1 MLQNFRRLRR
11 KLVAI
16 ADCKSLSPN
25 GPPLMNSME
34 HPAPA
39 CAGGQVRQGVKH
51 AAQALSKSRL
61 PVISRSRVH
70 RPINQKRTAHDGVA
84 VNKTP
89 VAAVKAVVAVVA
101 HCKISSGWNDKL
113 VALNIPSNVSSPFW
127 FH

>member
-16 ADCKSLSPN
+16 ADCEVSQRKAR
-25 GPPLMNSME
+25 LMNSME

-39 CAGGQVRQGVKH
+39 CARGQVRQGVKH
-51 AAQALSKSRL
+51 SAQALSKSRL

-70 RPINQKRTAHDGVA
+70 RPINQKRTAHDGIA

-89 VAAVKAVVAVVA
+89 VAAVKAVVTVVA
-101 HCKISSGWNDKL
+101 HCKISSGWNDKF
-113 VALNIPSNVSSPFW
+113 VALNIPSNVASPFW
-127 FH
+127 FDR

>member
-16 ADCKSLSPN
+16 AGRGISQPKRAR
-25 GPPLMNSME
+25 LMNSMQ

-39 CAGGQVRQGVKH
+39 CAGGQVRQSVKH
-51 AAQALSKSRL
+51 STQALSESRL

-70 RPINQKRTAHDGVA
+70 RPINQKRAAHDGIA

-89 VAAVKAVVAVVA
+89 VAAVKAVVTVVA
-101 HCKISSGWNDKL
+101 HCKISSGRNDKF

-127 FH
+127 